1 METKGLPLDF
11 MFMYLEKDKY
21 VVDWLEF
28 VQTSL
33 DHNWKIRGTLTKLEN
48 SLIDVY
54 GKCDYTETIIT
65 KLNKQFNND

>member
-48 SLIDVY
+48 SLFVTFIY
-54 GKCDYTETIIT
+54 AKCAKTNVKIS
-65 KLNKQFNND
+65 